1 MSYTVL
7 ARRYRSTTFE
17 DIVGQEP
24 IAKTLRNAIDSNRTA
39 HAYLFSGT
47 RGVGKTSMARIFAR
61 ELNRSDDLREEN
73 AIGDAVLRGEDLD
86 VIEIDGASNRGVNE
100 ARDLIAASSLA
111 PTRCKYRIYI
121 IDEVHMLTT
130 PAFNALLKTMEEPP
144 SHVKFILCTTEPHK
158 VPATIQS
165 RCQRFDFRAIP
176 SKKIANHLTFVLEKE
191 GIKADPEVVAEVS
204 RIGNGSMRDALSVL
218 DRLLSSG
225 LQEIKYSEME
235 DLLGLPSQKAIKS
248 LSTAISQSNLEKSFE
263 AAEELICSGI
273 SLDRVLEV
281 LANALRNALISRV
294 CGGNSNLLELSE
306 EGLKEAAEIGD
317 ALDEGV
323 LTHMIAL
330 CDASSRQVRRAG
342 SGRALFDAT
351 LARLCMSGQLAEAGG
366 VLSSSS
372 SSASKKKRAT
382 KPASPKLALSAKG
395 VENSKV
401 ATVASGSKEKKPLT
415 WETMKTTISSTAGL
429 KRIANYL
436 EFESF
441 KDGNLDLL
449 INESG
454 RDSTNYILAQR
465 QKIEEVLSSS
475 HSKKIKLTIA
485 NSTEKHTETNATS
498 LEVVNGNELVETAR
512 SLFDGTVVQVTR
524 IDKDEK

>member
-1 MSYTVL
+1 LSYTVL

-61 ELNRSDDLREEN
+61 ELNRSGNLSEED

-100 ARDLIAASSLA
+100 ARDLIAASGLA

-176 SKKIANHLTFVLEKE
+176 SAKIATHLSFVLEKE
-191 GIKADPEVVAEVS
+191 GIKAEPEVVAEVS

-225 LQEIKYSEME
+225 AQEIKLTDME
-235 DLLGLPSQKAIKS
+235 ELLGLPSQKAITS
-248 LSTAISQSNLEKSFE
+248 LCIAISQCNLENAFQASD
-263 AAEELICSGI
+263 ELICSGI

-281 LANALRNALISRV
+281 LANSLRNALVSIV
-294 CGGNSNLLELSE
+294 CGGNSNILELSD
-306 EGLKEAAEIGD
+306 EGLKEAAAIGA

-351 LARLCMSGQLAEAGG
+351 LARLCMSGQLAEAGN
-366 VLSSSS
+366 VLSSSTS
-372 SSASKKKRAT
+372 VTKKKRET
-382 KPASPKLALSAKG
+382 KPVAARLELAAKE
-395 VENSKV
+395 VDNSKGSSV
-401 ATVASGSKEKKPLT
+401 ANGKDEKKPLT
-415 WETMKTTISSTAGL
+415 WELMKTTISSTAGL
-429 KRIANYL
+429 KRIASYL
-436 EFESF
+436 EFVSF
-441 KDGNLDLL
+441 KDGHLDLL

-454 RDSTNYILAQR
+454 RDSTNYVMAQR
-465 QKIEEVLSSS
+465 QKIEEVLSSA
-475 HSKKIKLTIA
+475 HSKSIKLSIA
-485 NSTEKHTETNATS
+485 NSTDNQPEIDTSS
-498 LEVVNGNELVETAR
+498 LEAVNGNELVDTAR
-512 SLFDGTVVQVTR
+512 GLFDGTVVQVKQVSKD
-524 IDKDEK
+524 DK